1 MPKPGI
7 RACARSGFPS
17 LFHRPKKANA
27 RRFASRGWALCEG
40 PGRPLSSHLT
50 DCLPGSHKNRNPCSV
65 KGTYIAAERQLR
77 DCAPATFHQTRWAR
91 GSNPGTTAAGAYPM
105 TMMGPQHPALLLST
119 PPRRLLIL
127 GELGAA
133 NSIDEGALLIAFS
146 LYTLLHFS

>member
-1 MPKPGI
+1 
-7 RACARSGFPS
+7 
-17 LFHRPKKANA
+17 
-27 RRFASRGWALCEG
+27 
-40 PGRPLSSHLT
+40 
-50 DCLPGSHKNRNPCSV
+50 
-65 KGTYIAAERQLR
+65 
-77 DCAPATFHQTRWAR
+77 
-91 GSNPGTTAAGAYPM
+91 M